1 LSGSDFRRQPAD
13 RAGPAAGVGLDRG
26 VGVAD
31 RAIVVAVD
39 GPSGSGKSSVSR
51 GAAAR
56 LGLRYLDTGAQYR
69 AMTWWMLRNGVDVA
83 DSAAVA
89 AASAKP
95 RVESGTDP
103 ADPAIEVDGE
113 DVAVAVR
120 SPEVTAAVSAV
131 AGVQAVRDRLIALQ
145 REIIGAALEDGRGVV
160 AEGRDIADV
169 VWPRAECKVYL
180 TASAEARAARRGA
193 ELAATANGAGS
204 NGASSNGTAANG
216 AFNGSGAGGVDT
228 LADLTR
234 RDAED
239 AKTTR
244 PLDASPGAVLV
255 DATDLTLAQVID
267 RVVELAEAER

>member
-1 LSGSDFRRQPAD
+1 
-13 RAGPAAGVGLDRG
+13 

-69 AMTWWMLRNGVDVA
+69 AMTWWMLRAGVDVA
-83 DSAAVA
+83 DPAAVA
-89 AASAKP
+89 AACAKP

-103 ADPAIEVDGE
+103 ADPAICVDGE

-120 SPEVTAAVSAV
+120 SAQVTASVSAV
-131 AGVQAVRDRLIALQ
+131 AAVQPVRDRLVALQ
-145 REIIGAALEDGRGVV
+145 RDIIRAALADGVGIVV
-160 AEGRDIADV
+160 EGRDIADV
-169 VWPRAECKVYL
+169 VWPQAECKVYL
-180 TASAEARAARRGA
+180 TASAEARAARRSA
-193 ELAATANGAGS
+193 ELADVAG
-204 NGASSNGTAANG
+204 N
-216 AFNGSGAGGVDT
+216 T
-228 LADLTR
+228 LADLAR

-244 PLDASPGAVLV
+244 PLDAAPGAVLV
-255 DATDLTLAQVID
+255 DATNLTLAQVID
-267 RVVELAEAER
+267 RVVDLAQAGR

>member
-1 LSGSDFRRQPAD
+1 
-13 RAGPAAGVGLDRG
+13 

-69 AMTWWMLRNGVDVA
+69 AMTWWMLHAGIDVA
-83 DSAAVA
+83 DPAAIA

-103 ADPAIEVDGE
+103 ADPAISVDGE
-113 DVAVAVR
+113 DVAIAVR
-120 SPEVTAAVSAV
+120 SARVTAAVSAV
-131 AGVQAVRDRLIALQ
+131 AAVQPVRDRLIALQ
-145 REIIGAALEDGRGVV
+145 REIIRAALADGVGIVV
-160 AEGRDIADV
+160 EGRDIAEI
-169 VWPRAECKVYL
+169 VWPQAECKVYL
-180 TASAEARAARRGA
+180 TASAEARAARRSA
-193 ELAATANGAGS
+193 ELADV
-204 NGASSNGTAANG
+204 AA
-216 AFNGSGAGGVDT
+216 DT
-228 LADLTR
+228 LADLAR

-244 PLDASPGAVLV
+244 PLDAAPGAVLV
-255 DATDLTLAQVID
+255 DATNLTLAETID
-267 RVVELAEAER
+267 RVVELAQAGR